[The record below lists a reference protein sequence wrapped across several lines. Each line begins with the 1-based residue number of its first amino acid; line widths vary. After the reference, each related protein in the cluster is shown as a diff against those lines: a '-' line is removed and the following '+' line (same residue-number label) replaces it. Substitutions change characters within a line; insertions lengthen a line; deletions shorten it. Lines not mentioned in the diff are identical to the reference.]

1 MAEPDGVIGHAEVRI
16 GDSMLELSD
25 GGEAWPPRPAA
36 IHVYVPDADATYA
49 RAVAAGARS
58 LIAPMDMPY
67 GDREADVTDPFG
79 NNWYIGTRKEGGPV
93 PAGLR
98 HAHAHPARGG
108 HRPPDRLHQAGLR
121 SGGARPH
128 ARAGRRGGAR
138 PAQAGRLGAGA
149 GRGTRLRAADALLRS
164 TTTWRTWT
172 ASTRARSRAGATT
185 LGAPSD
191 RPYGDRAAEV
201 ADPFGNHWFIATHI
215 EDVPYR

>member
-1 MAEPDGVIGHAEVRI
+1 MRI

-58 LIAPMDMPY
+58 LVAPMDMPY

-79 NNWYIGTRKEGGPV
+79 NNWYIGTRK
-93 PAGLR
+93 AGRSRAAGAR
-98 HAHAHPARGG
+98 HADAHAAREG

-121 SGGARPH
+121 SGGARPPLAPDGAVLH
-128 ARAGRRGGAR
+128 AQLKLGDSVLELGEARGFVRRC
-138 PAQAGRLGAGA
+138 PA
-149 GRGTRLRAADALLRS
+149 RS
-164 TTTWRTWT
+164 TTMWRTWT

-185 LGAPSD
+185 LGAPSN

-201 ADPFGNHWFIATHI
+201 ADPFGNHWFLATHV
-215 EDVPYR
+215 EDVRYR